1 MSEPGDMRSVEFVET
16 EDEGGCGVDELRS
29 LVSTVYQYGTCSL
42 NFLLAHVVIATIAH
56 SQNPQ
61 TPAGFLPVYNT
72 AKTGIIENGARTSV
86 ISPFGSRGKCM

>member
-56 SQNPQ
+56 S
-61 TPAGFLPVYNT
+61 
-72 AKTGIIENGARTSV
+72 
-86 ISPFGSRGKCM
+86 